1 MVSLR
6 ASARKSRLNR
16 VRMER
21 FETQRWMS
29 HEVARL
35 IAIFESERRFYDEMV
50 TLLPVP
56 LATVGADGAILS
68 ANQAFLREFGLK
80 REELERKSLSAIFG
94 NEDWLGALLPRETGV
109 LASGGHAVHFTPIP
123 RWDRGETEWMVVFT
137 PQAAPV
143 VVAPGTAPV
152 AAAGPD
158 PELAANAAAVEA
170 AQRLAGRV
178 THETNNLI
186 MIASG
191 YGREILN
198 GLPADSPLREDV
210 SMLLGATDRIEAM
223 AGQLNE
229 FSRAGR
235 MELASHTLGD
245 VLPSEGYQVQAGLAL
260 GTTVLVDRAPLAAV
274 FAALPL
280 VAPGPLAVEGAVT
293 EKEAVLQV
301 KGFGMSTET
310 LRQQF
315 EALNKAARDGK
326 PGAAECAL
334 TGPRLAQAGVRWRV
348 TDAGALELHLSRTN
362 QAPVA
367 TAHSALVVDD
377 QAGIRAIVRR
387 ILEARG
393 FQVAEA
399 GSGEEALSLLD
410 RRREAFDLLVTD
422 MRMPGMTG
430 RDLAD
435 RVRFRHPS
443 TRILFISGFTDD
455 PSVQAGILPD
465 RALFLSKPF
474 NPEQF
479 VAAVTK
485 LVE

>member
-1 MVSLR
+1 
-6 ASARKSRLNR
+6 
-16 VRMER
+16 MER

-56 LATVGADGAILS
+56 LATVGPDGAILS
-68 ANQAFLREFGLK
+68 ANQAFLREFRIK

-94 NEDWLGALLPRETGV
+94 NEDWLSALLPRETGT
-109 LASGGHAVHFTPIP
+109 LATGGYAAHFTPIP

-137 PQAAPV
+137 QQAAPA
-143 VVAPGTAPV
+143 VVAPDRAPV
-152 AAAGPD
+152 GAGPD

-223 AGQLNE
+223 AGQLNDY
-229 FSRAGR
+229 SRAGR

-280 VAPGPLAVEGAVT
+280 VAGGPLAVEGVVT
-293 EKEAVLQV
+293 ELEAVLTV

-348 TDAGALELHLSRTN
+348 TDAAALELHIPRTSR
-362 QAPVA
+362 APVV

-377 QAGIRAIVRR
+377 QSGIRAIVRR
-387 ILEARG
+387 ILESRG

-435 RVRFRHPS
+435 RVRFRHPG

-474 NPEQF
+474 NPDQF

-485 LVE
+485 LVG

>member
-1 MVSLR
+1 
-6 ASARKSRLNR
+6 
-16 VRMER
+16 MER

-56 LATVGADGAILS
+56 LATVGPDGAILS
-68 ANQAFLREFGLK
+68 ANQAFLREFSLK
-80 REELERKSLSAIFG
+80 REELERKSLTAIFG
-94 NEDWLGALLPRETGV
+94 NEDWLSALLPRETGT
-109 LASGGHAVHFTPIP
+109 LATGVYAVHFTPIP

-137 PQAAPV
+137 PQTTAPATLSAAPV
-143 VVAPGTAPV
+143 
-152 AAAGPD
+152 AAGPD
-158 PELAANAAAVEA
+158 PELIASAAAVEA

-229 FSRAGR
+229 LSRAGR

-245 VLPSEGYQVQAGLAL
+245 VLPSEGYQVQAGLPV

-280 VAPGPLAVEGAVT
+280 VASGPLAVDGVVT
-293 EKEAVLQV
+293 ELAAVLTV
-301 KGFGMSTET
+301 KGFGMSAET

-348 TDAGALELHLSRTN
+348 TDAAALELHIPRTSRV
-362 QAPVA
+362 PVA
-367 TAHSALVVDD
+367 TSHSALVVDD
-377 QAGIRAIVRR
+377 QSGIRAIVRR
-387 ILEARG
+387 ILEGRG

>member
-1 MVSLR
+1 
-6 ASARKSRLNR
+6 
-16 VRMER
+16 
-21 FETQRWMS
+21 MS

-56 LATVGADGAILS
+56 LATVAADGAILS
-68 ANQAFLREFGLK
+68 ANQAFLREFSIR
-80 REELERKSLSAIFG
+80 REELERKSLTVIFG
-94 NEDWLGALLPRETGV
+94 NEDWVSALLPRDTGT
-109 LASGGHAVHFTPIP
+109 LSARNFTVHFTPIT
-123 RWDRGETEWMVVFT
+123 RWERGETEWMVVFT
-137 PQAAPV
+137 PQPAPAPV
-143 VVAPGTAPV
+143 PEPAPPV
-152 AAAGPD
+152 AGPD
-158 PELAANAAAVEA
+158 PELAANAAAIEA
-170 AQRLAGRV
+170 VQRLAGRV

-223 AGQLNE
+223 AGQLND
-229 FSRAGR
+229 FSRNGR
-235 MELASHTLGD
+235 TELASYTLGD
-245 VLPSEGYQVQAGLAL
+245 LLPADVYQLQPGLPL

-280 VAPGPLAVEGAVT
+280 IAPAPLTVEAAINDRGVT
-293 EKEAVLQV
+293 LTVG
-301 KGFGMSTET
+301 GFGMSAEV
-310 LRQQF
+310 LRQHF
-315 EALNKAARDGK
+315 EALNKAAREGK

-348 TDAGALELHLSRTN
+348 TDAAALELHLSRTN
-362 QAPVA
+362 QAPA
-367 TAHSALVVDD
+367 RTAQSALVVDD
-377 QAGIRAIVRR
+377 QSGIRTIVRR

-410 RRREAFDLLVTD
+410 RRREPFDLLVTD

-455 PSVQAGILPD
+455 PSVQSGILPD
-465 RALFLSKPF
+465 RAMFLSKPF
-474 NPEQF
+474 NPEQL

-485 LVE
+485 LLE

>member
-6 ASARKSRLNR
+6 ASARKFRLNT

-56 LATVGADGAILS
+56 LATVGPDGAILS
-68 ANQAFLREFGLK
+68 ANQAFLGAFHIK
-80 REELERKSLSAIFG
+80 REDLERKSLSAVFG
-94 NEDWLGALLPRETGV
+94 NEDWLSALLPRETGT
-109 LASGGHAVHFTPIP
+109 LATGAYAVHFTPIP

-137 PQAAPV
+137 PQTAPV
-143 VVAPGTAPV
+143 VVAPDAAPV
-152 AAAGPD
+152 VAGPD

-170 AQRLAGRV
+170 VQRLAGRV

-210 SMLLGATDRIEAM
+210 AMLLGATDRIEAM
-223 AGQLNE
+223 AGQLND

-280 VAPGPLAVEGAVT
+280 VATGPMVVEGIVT
-293 EKEAVLQV
+293 EKEAVLLV
-301 KGFGMSTET
+301 KGFGMSAET
-310 LRQQF
+310 VRQQF
-315 EALNKAARDGK
+315 EALNKAAREGK

-435 RVRFRHPS
+435 RVRFRHPG

-474 NPEQF
+474 NPDQF

-485 LVE
+485 LVG

>member
-1 MVSLR
+1 
-6 ASARKSRLNR
+6 
-16 VRMER
+16 
-21 FETQRWMS
+21 
-29 HEVARL
+29 
-35 IAIFESERRFYDEMV
+35 
-50 TLLPVP
+50 
-56 LATVGADGAILS
+56 
-68 ANQAFLREFGLK
+68 
-80 REELERKSLSAIFG
+80 
-94 NEDWLGALLPRETGV
+94 
-109 LASGGHAVHFTPIP
+109 
-123 RWDRGETEWMVVFT
+123 
-137 PQAAPV
+137 
-143 VVAPGTAPV
+143 
-152 AAAGPD
+152 
-158 PELAANAAAVEA
+158 
-170 AQRLAGRV
+170 
-178 THETNNLI
+178 
-186 MIASG
+186 
-191 YGREILN
+191 
-198 GLPADSPLREDV
+198 
-210 SMLLGATDRIEAM
+210 
-223 AGQLNE
+223 
-229 FSRAGR
+229 
-235 MELASHTLGD
+235 
-245 VLPSEGYQVQAGLAL
+245 
-260 GTTVLVDRAPLAAV
+260 
-274 FAALPL
+274 
-280 VAPGPLAVEGAVT
+280 
-293 EKEAVLQV
+293 
-301 KGFGMSTET
+301 
-310 LRQQF
+310 
-315 EALNKAARDGK
+315 LNKAAREGK

>member
-1 MVSLR
+1 
-6 ASARKSRLNR
+6 
-16 VRMER
+16 MER

-56 LATVGADGAILS
+56 LATVGPDGAILS
-68 ANQAFLREFGLK
+68 ANQAFLREFSLK
-80 REELERKSLSAIFG
+80 REELERKSLTAIFG
-94 NEDWLGALLPRETGV
+94 DETWISALLPRETGT
-109 LASGGHAVHFTPIP
+109 LATRNFAVHFTPIP

-143 VVAPGTAPV
+143 AAEPPPAPV
-152 AAAGPD
+152 AAGPD
-158 PELAANAAAVEA
+158 PELSANAAAVEA

-223 AGQLNE
+223 AGQLND

-245 VLPSEGYQVQAGLAL
+245 VLPSEGYEVQPGLPL
-260 GTTVLVDRAPLAAV
+260 GTTVLVDRAPLVAV

-280 VAPGPLAVEGAVT
+280 VAPGPLAVEGVVT
-293 EKEAVLQV
+293 EQEAVLTV
-301 KGFGMSTET
+301 KGFGMSPET

-334 TGPRLAQAGVRWRV
+334 TGPRLAQASVRWRV
-348 TDAGALELHLSRTN
+348 TDSAGLELHLSRTSRV
-362 QAPVA
+362 PVV

-377 QAGIRAIVRR
+377 QSGIRTIVRR
-387 ILEARG
+387 ILESRG

-474 NPEQF
+474 HPEQF

-485 LVE
+485 LVG

>member
-1 MVSLR
+1 
-6 ASARKSRLNR
+6 
-16 VRMER
+16 MEK

-56 LATVGADGAILS
+56 LATVGPDGAILS
-68 ANQAFLREFGLK
+68 ANRAFLREFSVK
-80 REELERKSLSAIFG
+80 RDDLERKSLSVIFG
-94 NEDWLGALLPRETGV
+94 NDDWISALLPRETGT
-109 LASGGHAVHFTPIP
+109 LATGGYAVHFTPIP

-137 PQAAPV
+137 PQATPPPAVPDPAPV
-143 VVAPGTAPV
+143 V
-152 AAAGPD
+152 AGPD
-158 PELAANAAAVEA
+158 PELIATAAAVEA

-198 GLPADSPLREDV
+198 SLPADSPLREDV

-223 AGQLNE
+223 AGQLND

-235 MELASHTLGD
+235 MELASHTLVD
-245 VLPSEGYQVQAGLAL
+245 LVPSEGYQVQPSLPL

-274 FAALPL
+274 LAALPL
-280 VAPGPLAVEGAVT
+280 VASGPLLLDGVVT
-293 EKEAVLQV
+293 VNEAVLLV
-301 KGFGMSTET
+301 KGFGMSAET
-310 LRQQF
+310 LRQHF
-315 EALNKAARDGK
+315 EALNKSARDGK

-334 TGPRLAQAGVRWRV
+334 TGPRLAQAGVRWRI
-348 TDAGALELHLSRTN
+348 TDAAVLELHLSRTN

-377 QAGIRAIVRR
+377 QIGIRAIVRR
-387 ILEARG
+387 ILESRG

-410 RRREAFDLLVTD
+410 RRRESFDLLVTD

-435 RVRFRHPS
+435 RVRFRHPA

-465 RALFLSKPF
+465 RSLFLSKPF

-479 VAAVTK
+479 AAAVTK
-485 LVE
+485 LIG

>member
-1 MVSLR
+1 
-6 ASARKSRLNR
+6 
-16 VRMER
+16 MER

-35 IAIFESERRFYDEMV
+35 ISIFESERRFYDEMV

-56 LATVGADGAILS
+56 LATVGSDGAILS
-68 ANQAFLREFGLK
+68 ANQAFLSEFHIK
-80 REELERKSLSAIFG
+80 REELERKSLTAIFG
-94 NEDWLGALLPRETGV
+94 NEDWLSALLPRETGA
-109 LASGGHAVHFTPIP
+109 LATGSYSVHFTPIR
-123 RWDRGETEWMVVFT
+123 RWDRGETEWMVVFV
-137 PQAAPV
+137 PAPAPPAAPTGPMG
-143 VVAPGTAPV
+143 AW
-152 AAAGPD
+152 PD

-198 GLPADSPLREDV
+198 GLPSDSPLREDV
-210 SMLLGATDRIEAM
+210 SMLLGATERIEAM
-223 AGQLNE
+223 AGQLND

-235 MELASHTLGD
+235 TDLASHSLRD
-245 VLPSEGYQVQAGLAL
+245 VLPTDGYAIDAGVPL
-260 GTTVLVDRAPLAAV
+260 GTVVLVDLAPLAAV
-274 FAALPL
+274 FAALAKI
-280 VAPGPLAVEGAVT
+280 APGPLAVEGVVT
-293 EKEAVLQV
+293 DPEAVLTV
-301 KGFGMSTET
+301 KGFGVSAEA

-315 EALNKAARDGK
+315 EALNKAAREGK

-348 TDAGALELHLSRTN
+348 TDAASLELHLPRASR
-362 QAPVA
+362 ASVA
-367 TAHSALVVDD
+367 TARTALVVDD
-377 QAGIRAIVRR
+377 QSGIRAIVRR
-387 ILEARG
+387 ILESRG
-393 FQVAEA
+393 FQAAEA

-474 NPEQF
+474 TPEQF
-479 VAAVTK
+479 VAAVAK
-485 LVE
+485 LVG